1 LAIVSS
7 GPGSSAALVRQGAT
21 IKIVV
26 RSPVDGREIALD
38 ALIDT
43 ASQLTFVE
51 SSYLQGWAPLLLV
64 APAQFAGAGGQFS
77 SDIFLAEVEI
87 PGLNLRELTEIV
99 LDDLGGRQAILGRN
113 QLRNCVLVYDGPQGT
128 VQLRK

>member
-1 LAIVSS
+1 VQ
-7 GPGSSAALVRQGAT
+7 QGAT
-21 IKIVV
+21 IKIIV
-26 RSPVDGREIALD
+26 RSPIDGREITLD

-51 SSYLQGWAPLLLV
+51 SRYLQGWAPLMLV

-87 PGLNLRELTEIV
+87 PGLNLRELTGIV
-99 LDDLGGRQAILGRN
+99 LDDLSVRQAILGRN
-113 QLRNCVLVYDGPQGT
+113 QLRNCVLIYDGPQGT